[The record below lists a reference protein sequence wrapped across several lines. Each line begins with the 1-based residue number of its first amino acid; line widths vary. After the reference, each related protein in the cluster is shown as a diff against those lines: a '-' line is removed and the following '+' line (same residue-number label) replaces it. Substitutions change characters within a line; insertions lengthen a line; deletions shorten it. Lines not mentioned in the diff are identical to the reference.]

1 MPVISAKSAQSLTSK
16 QEKFVDYFVT
26 SGCTQTEAAR
36 QAGYRF
42 PQYEGYRLVRT
53 PSVQSAIQQSRRR
66 LYCGELSN
74 VAVGTLREILVDSGA
89 PASARVS
96 AARTVLELAG
106 DLGKRDEQGSVKPL
120 SELTPDELSGMIRQ
134 WEDERSSLLKEVSPA
149 GTA

>member
-1 MPVISAKSAQSLTSK
+1 M
-16 QEKFVDYFVT
+16 
-26 SGCTQTEAAR
+26 
-36 QAGYRF
+36 
-42 PQYEGYRLVRT
+42 
-53 PSVQSAIQQSRRR
+53 
-66 LYCGELSN
+66 
-74 VAVGTLREILVDSGA
+74 AVGTLREILVDSGA

-106 DLGKRDEQGSVKPL
+106 DLGKRDEQGSVKQL